1 LTRRQAFHSNGI
13 GSTRWLSRVGDEWDA
28 GADPGDGISDVD
40 SAGNITHSE
49 KRIVMIK
56 TVALMGALALTTSLS
71 LAAQDV
77 ATAVEGT
84 VKKVDAGTKTV
95 VVETK
100 DGTERTFHYAGDVTV
115 DGAKD
120 AEIGAKGS
128 LKGLDEGSKVAV
140 HYTVVG
146 GKDTAH
152 EIDRIGDDGL
162 KATEGTVT
170 HIDKGAKTIAV
181 KTADG
186 TEQTFRLTDRAAKDT
201 GKGVAEGAEKSAK
214 VTVYYTEKAG
224 TKTAHFVKQV
234 F

>member
-1 LTRRQAFHSNGI
+1 
-13 GSTRWLSRVGDEWDA
+13 
-28 GADPGDGISDVD
+28 
-40 SAGNITHSE
+40 
-49 KRIVMIK
+49 MIK
-56 TVALMGALALTTSLS
+56 TLALVSAFAVATSLS

-77 ATAVEGT
+77 VHAVDGT

-100 DGTERTFHYAGDVTV
+100 DGTVHTFHYASDVTV

-120 AEIGAKGS
+120 TAKGTVDAAH
-128 LKGLDEGSKVAV
+128 GVQEGSKVAV

-146 GKDTAH
+146 GKETAH
-152 EIDRIGDDGL
+152 EIDNIGDDGL
-162 KATEGTVT
+162 KATEGTVS
-170 HIDKGAKTIAV
+170 HIDRGAKTIAV

-186 TEQTFRLTDRAAKDT
+186 SVDTFHLTERAAKDT
-201 GKGVAEGAEKSAK
+201 GKGVAEGADKSTK

-224 TKTAHFVKQV
+224 VKTAHFVKSV